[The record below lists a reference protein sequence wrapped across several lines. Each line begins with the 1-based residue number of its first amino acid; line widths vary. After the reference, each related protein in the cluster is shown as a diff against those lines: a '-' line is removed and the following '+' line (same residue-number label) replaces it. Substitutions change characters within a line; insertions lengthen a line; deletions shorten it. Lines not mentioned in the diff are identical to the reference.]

1 MFNENELKA
10 LQVLL
15 QRVDLKGSEASI
27 VAQIQFKLQRM
38 LEEPKKEAD
47 KLDKGID
54 ETNNKVSG
62 QTVEPNSKK

>member
-1 MFNENELKA
+1 MFSENELKA

-38 LEEPKKEAD
+38 IEEPKKEAD

-54 ETNNKVSG
+54 EAKRD
-62 QTVEPNSKK
+62 KKA

>member
-1 MFNENELKA
+1 MFSENELKA

-38 LEEPKKEAD
+38 IEEPKEEAE

-54 ETNNKVSG
+54 ETKTKNK
-62 QTVEPNSKK
+62 EM

>member
-15 QRVDLKGSEASI
+15 QRVDLKGSEAGI
-27 VAQIQFKLQRM
+27 VAQIQFKIQRM
-38 LEEPKKEAD
+38 IEEPKKEAD

-54 ETNNKVSG
+54 ESKGKKV
-62 QTVEPNSKK
+62 

>member
-10 LQVLL
+10 IQVLL
-15 QRVDLKGSEASI
+15 QRVDLKGSEAGI

-38 LEEPKKEAD
+38 LEEPKKEAE

-54 ETNNKVSG
+54 EAKRD
-62 QTVEPNSKK
+62 KKA

>member
-1 MFNENELKA
+1 MFSENELKA

-27 VAQIQFKLQRM
+27 VAQIQFKIQRM

-54 ETNNKVSG
+54 EAKRD
-62 QTVEPNSKK
+62 KKA

>member
-1 MFNENELKA
+1 MFSENELKA

-15 QRVDLKGSEASI
+15 QRVDLKGSEAGI

-54 ETNNKVSG
+54 EADKA
-62 QTVEPNSKK
+62 PKKS

>member
-15 QRVDLKGSEASI
+15 QRVDLKGSEAGI
-27 VAQIQFKLQRM
+27 VAQIQFKIQRM

-54 ETNNKVSG
+54 EADKTA
-62 QTVEPNSKK
+62 KKS

>member
-15 QRVDLKGSEASI
+15 QRVDLKGSEAGI

-47 KLDKGID
+47 KLDKAID
-54 ETNNKVSG
+54 EAKRD
-62 QTVEPNSKK
+62 KKA

>member
-27 VAQIQFKLQRM
+27 VAQIQFKIQRM

-54 ETNNKVSG
+54 EAKRD
-62 QTVEPNSKK
+62 KKA

>member
-15 QRVDLKGSEASI
+15 QRVDLKGSEAGI
-27 VAQIQFKLQRM
+27 VAQIQFKIQRM
-38 LEEPKKEAD
+38 LEEPQKEAK

-54 ETNNKVSG
+54 ESKAKKV
-62 QTVEPNSKK
+62 

>member
-15 QRVDLKGSEASI
+15 QRVDLKGSEAGI
-27 VAQIQFKLQRM
+27 VAQIQFKIQRM

-54 ETNNKVSG
+54 ESKGKKV
-62 QTVEPNSKK
+62 